1 MIQINISGKQWLS
14 DFQID
19 HRVLKLQHSKL
30 NVRRICILISVT
42 YLYFSASYWLYFWMS
57 VLSES
62 DTDHTVCQNHP
73 TTPSITKQH
82 PPTPSITQYRPASPS
97 IAYQPLGI
105 TQLSQVSIRWTSGEH
120 QVSIRST
127 QPSPVQQIGSNPSPS
142 FSTVLKK
149 QNLTLLFIEEWT

>member
-42 YLYFSASYWLYFWMS
+42 YFWMS

-82 PPTPSITQYRPASPS
+82 PPTPSITQHHPASPS
-97 IAYQPLGI
+97 
-105 TQLSQVSIRWTSGEH
+105 TDQLHLASPTNHWASPSSLRWASGGH